1 MTEVHDPYG
10 GCEDS
15 CTHDLARGALA
26 EDLREGDGPY
36 PDQHPLRGAGWL
48 AARIAA
54 AADLQAGRAQ
64 I

>member
-10 GCEDS
+10 GCEDTCS
-15 CTHDLARGALA
+15 HDLARGASA

-36 PDQHPLRGAGWL
+36 PDHLPLLGAGGL

-54 AADLQAGRAQ
+54 AQNRQTDRAQ